1 MTPSIPDYELLR
13 LIGRGSYGDVWLA
26 RGVTGIFR
34 AVKIVW
40 RDRFEDE
47 QPFEREF
54 KGLKEFAAISLS
66 ESHQL
71 ALLHI
76 GRSADGGFFYY
87 VMELADDAAAAPR
100 VIDPATYVPLT
111 LKEVRA
117 RRGRLPAEQCIAHG
131 VALAR
136 GLAGLH
142 ARGLVHRDIKPSN
155 IVLVEG
161 QAKLA
166 DIGLVASVSDASTY
180 VGTAGFVPP
189 EGPGA
194 PSADVFALGK
204 VLYEL
209 STGLDR
215 NDFPRL
221 PAGLRD
227 FPDARELLELNEI
240 LLRACE
246 PAPAERYPDGAALL
260 GDLLLLQ
267 RGRSLRRRRTIARV
281 VRAAALV
288 TVAAGLAVTGAW
300 FFQARPVT
308 NAAAMPAAKLR
319 QPKSIAVLPFS
330 NLSPDPTN
338 AFFADGMH
346 DELTTQLARIRDL
359 RVIARSSTLAY
370 PPGQRVLRKI
380 GDDLGVAT
388 VLEGSVRRVGERVRV
403 SAALIDVRTDA
414 RLWTQTY
421 ERDLADT
428 FAIQAAL
435 AREIAGALH
444 ATLTA
449 SERASIE
456 RPRTQDQ
463 VAYDLY
469 LRARAFGQQAFI
481 EREPLDR
488 AVGLYEQA
496 LARDPGFVLA
506 HVQLALVHGSLYWY
520 GHFDPTPERLARLKT
535 AVDAA
540 VRLAPDLPE
549 TRLALGSYYYR
560 GPRDLPRA
568 LTELRAAEAGLPND
582 AQLRTF
588 IAAIAR
594 RTYHWPEAAAQFGQA
609 VALNPVDRT
618 GAAEYVLT
626 LLFLRRYPE
635 LVDFAERYVAQFP
648 DNRSIMRNASRARY
662 ELDGDRAAYLGRFAF
677 MPLQQAD
684 KFGLDAAADLAFLKR
699 DYAEADRVLSDPRIT
714 FIPSPGSI
722 VSDPVALQ
730 RALLARIMGRPDAA
744 RTLADEAL
752 HHYATHPWSP
762 RQKPSVLIATA
773 QAHACAGRADDALR
787 CAREAWALLEGKDSF
802 HEAEERPRLG
812 LVYALLDRREEALAC
827 LREMMNGPCRM
838 IAQEIRHDPVWARL
852 KTDPRFE
859 EILRSAKA
867 L

>member
-34 AVKIVW
+34 AVKVVW
-40 RDRFEDE
+40 RERFSEPE
-47 QPFEREF
+47 PFEREF

-66 ESHQL
+66 EAHQL

-87 VMELADDAAAAPR
+87 VMELADDANADPR
-100 VIDPATYVPLT
+100 AIDPARYVPLT

-117 RRGRLPAEQCIAHG
+117 RRGRLPAADCIAHG
-131 VALAR
+131 VALAQ
-136 GLAGLH
+136 GLAELH

-155 IVLVEG
+155 VVVVGG

-166 DIGLVASVSDASTY
+166 DIGLVASFSDASTY

-215 NDFPRL
+215 GDFPRL

-227 FPDARELLELNEI
+227 FTDAGEVLELNEI
-240 LLRACE
+240 LLRACD
-246 PAPAERYPDGAALL
+246 PSPTARYADGAALL
-260 GDLLLLQ
+260 EDLQLLQ
-267 RGRSLRRRRTIARV
+267 GGRSLRRRRTIVRTL
-281 VRAAALV
+281 RAAALV
-288 TVAAGLAVTGAW
+288 VVAAGLAAGGAW
-300 FFQARPVT
+300 LFQARHGSV
-308 NAAAMPAAKLR
+308 AASPAKAR
-319 QPKSIAVLPFS
+319 HPKSIAVLPFS
-330 NLSPDPTN
+330 NLSPDPAN
-338 AFFADGMH
+338 AFFTDGMH
-346 DELTTQLARIRDL
+346 DELTTQLGRIRDL
-359 RVIARSSTLAY
+359 KVISRGSTLAY
-370 PPGQRVLRKI
+370 PPGQRVLSRI

-403 SAALIDVRTDA
+403 SAALIDVQTDT

-421 ERDLADT
+421 ERDLADA

-449 SERASIE
+449 GERARIE
-456 RPRTQDQ
+456 RRHTQDQ

-469 LRARAFGQQAFI
+469 LRARAYSQQAFI
-481 EREPLDR
+481 DREPLDR
-488 AVGLYEQA
+488 AVELYEQA
-496 LARDPGFVLA
+496 LARDPAFVLA
-506 HVQLALVHGSLYWY
+506 QVQLALVHGTLYWY
-520 GHFDPTPERLARLKT
+520 GHFDPTPARLARLKT

-540 VRLAPDLPE
+540 MRLAPDLPE

-568 LTELRAAEAGLPND
+568 LTELQAAEAGLPND

-594 RTYHWPEAAAQFGQA
+594 RTYRWSESAEQFGQA

-618 GAAEYVLT
+618 GAAEFVLT
-626 LLFLRRYPE
+626 LLFLRRYQE
-635 LVDFAERYVAQFP
+635 LIDFAERYVAQFP
-648 DNRSIMRNASRARY
+648 DNRSIIRNASRARY
-662 ELDGDRAAYLGRFAF
+662 ELDGDRAAYLARYAL

-684 KFGLDAAADLAFLKR
+684 KFGLDAAADLAFLKG
-699 DYAEADRVLSDPRIT
+699 DFAEADRVLGDPRIA
-714 FIPSPGSI
+714 FIPSPGSV
-722 VSDPVALQ
+722 VSDPVTLQ
-730 RALLARIMGRPDAA
+730 RALHAWLMNRPSDARA
-744 RTLADEAL
+744 LADEAIK
-752 HHYATHPWSP
+752 HYAGREWTP
-762 RQKPSVLIATA
+762 RQKPSVLVATA
-773 QAHACAGRADDALR
+773 QAHACAGREAEALR

-812 LVYALLDRREEALAC
+812 AVYALLNRREEALAC
-827 LREMMNGPCRM
+827 LREMMTGPCRKT
-838 IAQEIRHDPVWARL
+838 AREFREDPVWARL
-852 KTDPRFE
+852 RDDPRFE
-859 EILRSAKA
+859 EILRAAKT

>member
-1 MTPSIPDYELLR
+1 MSPSIPDYELLR

-40 RDRFEDE
+40 RERFEDSD
-47 QPFEREF
+47 PFEREF
-54 KGLKEFAAISLS
+54 KGLREFAAISLS
-66 ESHQL
+66 EAHQL

-76 GRSADGGFFYY
+76 GRSADGAFFYY
-87 VMELADDAAAAPR
+87 VMELADDAAADRA
-100 VIDPATYVPLT
+100 IDPARYVPLT
-111 LKEVRA
+111 LKELRG
-117 RRGRLPAEQCIAHG
+117 RRGRLPAAECVAHG
-131 VALAR
+131 VALAQ
-136 GLAGLH
+136 GLAELH

-155 IVLVEG
+155 VVIVEG
-161 QAKLA
+161 RAKLA

-204 VLYEL
+204 VIYEL

-227 FPDARELLELNEI
+227 FADGRALLELNEI
-240 LLRACE
+240 LLRACD
-246 PAPAERYPDGAALL
+246 PNPGARYPDGAALL
-260 GDLLLLQ
+260 ADLGLLQ
-267 RGRSLRRRRTIARV
+267 GGRSLRRRRAARRTVRIAALIAA
-281 VRAAALV
+281 AAAL
-288 TVAAGLAVTGAW
+288 ALGGGW
-300 FFQARPVT
+300 FFQARLTPGAV
-308 NAAAMPAAKLR
+308 ASSKPR
-319 QPKSIAVLPFS
+319 HPKSIAVLPFS
-330 NLSPDPTN
+330 NLSPDPEN

-346 DELTTQLARIRDL
+346 DELTTQLGRIRDL
-359 RVIARSSTLAY
+359 KVIARGSTLAY
-370 PPGQRVLRKI
+370 PSGPRDLPRI
-380 GDDLGVAT
+380 GAALGVAS
-388 VLEGSVRRVGERVRV
+388 VVEGSVRRVGRSVRV
-403 SAALIDVRTDA
+403 SAALIDAQTDA

-444 ATLTA
+444 ATLTIG
-449 SERASIE
+449 ERARIE
-456 RPRTQDQ
+456 RRHTQDQ
-463 VAYDLY
+463 IAYDLY
-469 LRARAFGQQAFI
+469 LRARALTQQAFI
-481 EREPLDR
+481 DREPLDR
-488 AVGLYEQA
+488 AVELYEQA
-496 LARDPGFVLA
+496 LVRDPAFVLA
-506 HVQLALVHGSLYWY
+506 HVQLALNHGTLYWY
-520 GHFDPTPERLARLKT
+520 GHFDPTPARLARLKA

-568 LTELRAAEAGLPND
+568 LTELQAAETGLPND

-594 RTYHWPEAAAQFGQA
+594 RSYRWSESAEQFGQA

-635 LVDFAERYVAQFP
+635 LIDFADRYVAQFP
-648 DNRSIMRNASRARY
+648 DNRSIMRNASRARHA
-662 ELDGDRAAYLGRFAF
+662 LDGDRAAYLARYAL

-684 KFGLDAAADLAFLKR
+684 KFGLDAAADLAFLKG
-699 DYAEADRVLSDPRIT
+699 DFSEADRVLRDPRIA
-714 FIPSPGSI
+714 FIPSPGSV

-730 RALLARIMGRPDAA
+730 RALLAWLMNRPDDA
-744 RTLADEAL
+744 RALADEAIR
-752 HHYATHPWSP
+752 HYATREWTP
-762 RQKPSVLIATA
+762 RQRPSVLVATA
-773 QAHACAGRADDALR
+773 QAHACAGRTEEALR
-787 CAREAWALLEGKDSF
+787 SAREAWALLAGKDSF

-812 LVYALLDRREEALAC
+812 AVYCLLDRREEALAS
-827 LREMMNGPCRM
+827 LREMMAGPCRKTPR
-838 IAQEIRHDPVWARL
+838 EFREDPVWARL
-852 KTDPRFE
+852 RDDPRFE
-859 EILRSAKA
+859 EILRSAKT

>member
-1 MTPSIPDYELLR
+1 MKPSIPDYDLLR

-26 RGVTGIFR
+26 RGVTGIYR
-34 AVKIVW
+34 AVKVVW
-40 RDRFEDE
+40 RDRFDDE

-66 ESHQL
+66 EAHQL

-76 GRSADGGFFYY
+76 GRSPDGAFFYY
-87 VMELADDAAAAPR
+87 VMELADDAATDR
-100 VIDPATYVPLT
+100 LIDPARYVPLT

-117 RRGRLPAEQCIAHG
+117 RRGRLPAAECVAHG

-142 ARGLVHRDIKPSN
+142 AHGLVHRDIKPSN
-155 IVLVEG
+155 IVVVEG
-161 QAKLA
+161 HAKLA
-166 DIGLVASVSDASTY
+166 DIGLVASVSEASTY

-227 FPDARELLELNEI
+227 IADGRELLELNEI
-240 LLRACE
+240 LLRACDPS
-246 PAPAERYPDGAALL
+246 PAGRYADGAVLFA
-260 GDLLLLQ
+260 DMQLLQ
-267 RGRSLRRRRTIARV
+267 AGRSLRRRRTVGRIL
-281 VRAAALV
+281 RAAALV
-288 TVAAGLAVTGAW
+288 AVTMGLAAGGAW
-300 FFQARPVT
+300 FSQTRSAPV
-308 NAAAMPAAKLR
+308 AAASAKPAH
-319 QPKSIAVLPFS
+319 PKSIAVLPFS
-330 NLSPDPTN
+330 NLSPDPAN
-338 AFFADGMH
+338 AFFAEGMH
-346 DELTTQLARIRDL
+346 DELTTQLSRIRDL
-359 RVIARSSTLAY
+359 KVISRGSTLAY
-370 PPGQRVLRKI
+370 PPGPRALRRI

-388 VLEGSVRRVGERVRV
+388 VLEGSVRRVGDHVRV

-421 ERDLADT
+421 ERDLADA

-449 SERASIE
+449 GERARIE
-456 RPRTQDQ
+456 RRHTQDR

-469 LRARAFGQQAFI
+469 LRARAYGQQAFI
-481 EREPLDR
+481 DREPLDR
-488 AVGLYEQA
+488 AVELYEQA
-496 LARDPGFVLA
+496 LARDPAFVLA
-506 HVQLALVHGSLYWY
+506 HVQLALTHGTLYWY
-520 GHFDPTPERLARLKT
+520 GHFDPTPARLARLKA

-568 LTELRAAEAGLPND
+568 LTELQAAEAGLPND

-594 RTYHWPEAAAQFGQA
+594 RTYHWQESAEQFGRA

-635 LVDFAERYVAQFP
+635 LIDFAERYVAQFP

-662 ELDGDRAAYLGRFAF
+662 ELDGDRPAYLQRYAL

-684 KFGLDAAADLAFLKR
+684 KFGLDAAADLAFLKG
-699 DYAEADRVLSDPRIT
+699 DFAEADRVLRDPRIK
-714 FIPSPGSI
+714 FIPSPGSV

-730 RALLARIMGRPDAA
+730 RAQLAWLMNRPDDARI
-744 RTLADEAL
+744 LADEAIQ
-752 HHYATHPWSP
+752 HYATREWAP

-773 QAHACAGRADDALR
+773 QAHACAGREADALR
-787 CAREAWALLEGKDSF
+787 CAREAWGLLEGKDSF

-827 LREMMNGPCRM
+827 LREMMAGPCRKT
-838 IAQEIRHDPVWARL
+838 AQEFRHDPVWARL
-852 KTDPRFE
+852 KADPRFE
-859 EILRSAKA
+859 EILRTAKT

>member
-40 RDRFEDE
+40 RDRFEDSE
-47 QPFEREF
+47 PFEREF
-54 KGLKEFAAISLS
+54 NGLKEFAAISLS
-66 ESHQL
+66 EAHQL

-76 GRSADGGFFYY
+76 GRRADGGFFYY
-87 VMELADDAAAAPR
+87 VMELADDADAAPR
-100 VIDPATYVPLT
+100 AIDPATYVPLT
-111 LKEVRA
+111 LKELRA
-117 RRGRLPAEQCIAHG
+117 RRGRLPAAECIAHG
-131 VALAR
+131 VALAQS
-136 GLAGLH
+136 LAELH

-155 IVLVEG
+155 VVIVAG

-227 FPDARELLELNEI
+227 FSDARALLELNEI
-240 LLRACE
+240 LLHACH
-246 PAPAERYPDGAALL
+246 PSAGERYADGAALL
-260 GDLLLLQ
+260 ADMQLLQ
-267 RGRSLRRRRTIARV
+267 SGRSLRRRRTTRRTARV
-281 VRAAALV
+281 AAMV
-288 TVAAGLAVTGAW
+288 GVAAGLALGGTW
-300 FFQARPVT
+300 FLQTRHAPVA
-308 NAAAMPAAKLR
+308 NAPAKPR
-319 QPKSIAVLPFS
+319 HPKSIAVLPFS
-330 NLSPDPTN
+330 NLSPDPAN
-338 AFFADGMH
+338 AFFTDGMH
-346 DELTTQLARIRDL
+346 DELTTQLGRIRDL
-359 RVIARSSTLAY
+359 KVISRGSTLGY
-370 PPGQRVLRKI
+370 PPGKRSLRQI
-380 GDDLGVAT
+380 GDELGVAT
-388 VLEGSVRRVGERVRV
+388 VLEGSVRRVGEQVRV
-403 SAALIDVRTDA
+403 SAALIDVQSDT

-421 ERDLADT
+421 ERDLADA
-428 FAIQAAL
+428 FAIQAAI

-449 SERASIE
+449 SERARIE
-456 RPRTQDQ
+456 RRHTEDQ

-469 LRARAFGQQAFI
+469 LRARAYSQQAFI
-481 EREPLDR
+481 DREPRDR
-488 AVGLYEQA
+488 AVELYEQA
-496 LARDPGFVLA
+496 LVRDPNFVLA
-506 HVQLALVHGSLYWY
+506 QVQLALTHGSLYWY
-520 GHFDPTPERLARLKT
+520 GHFDPTAARLARLKA

-549 TRLALGSYYYR
+549 THLALGSYYYR

-568 LTELRAAEAGLPND
+568 AVELKAAEAGLPND

-594 RTYHWPEAAAQFGQA
+594 RTYRWPESAEQFGQA

-626 LLFLRRYPE
+626 LLFLRRYQE
-635 LVDFAERYVAQFP
+635 LIDFADRYVAQFP
-648 DNRSIMRNASRARY
+648 DNRSIMRNSSRARY
-662 ELDGDRAAYLGRFAF
+662 EMDGDHAAYLARYAL
-677 MPLQQAD
+677 MPLQLAD
-684 KFGLDAAADLAFLKR
+684 KFGLDAAADLAFLR
-699 DYAEADRVLSDPRIT
+699 GDFAEADRVLRDPRIT
-714 FIPSPGSI
+714 SIPSPGSI
-722 VSDPVALQ
+722 VSDPVALH
-730 RALLARIMGRPDAA
+730 RALLAWLMNRAEDARA
-744 RTLADEAL
+744 LADEAIL
-752 HHYATHPWSP
+752 HYGAREWAP

-773 QAHACAGRADDALR
+773 QAHACAGRETEALR
-787 CAREAWALLEGKDSF
+787 SAREAWALLEGKDSF

-812 LVYALLDRREEALAC
+812 GVYALLDRREEALAC
-827 LREMMNGPCRM
+827 LRDMMTGPCRKT
-838 IAQEIRHDPVWARL
+838 AREFRDDPLWAPL
-852 KTDPRFE
+852 KSDPRFE
-859 EILRSAKA
+859 EILRSAKMF
-867 L
+867 

>member
-40 RDRFEDE
+40 RERFTEPE
-47 QPFEREF
+47 PFEREF

-66 ESHQL
+66 EAHQL

-76 GRSADGGFFYY
+76 GRSADGAFFYY
-87 VMELADDAAAAPR
+87 VMELADDASSDRA
-100 VIDPATYVPLT
+100 IDPTRYVPLT

-117 RRGRLPAEQCIAHG
+117 RRGRLPAAECITHG
-131 VALAR
+131 VALAQ
-136 GLAGLH
+136 GLAELH

-155 IVLVEG
+155 VVLVEG

-166 DIGLVASVSDASTY
+166 DIGLVASFSDASTY

-215 NDFPRL
+215 ADFPRL

-227 FPDARELLELNEI
+227 FADAGEMLELNEI
-240 LLRACE
+240 LLRACDPS
-246 PAPAERYPDGAALL
+246 PAARYVDGAALL
-260 GDLLLLQ
+260 KDMQMLRG
-267 RGRSLRRRRTIARV
+267 GRSLRRRRTV
-281 VRAAALV
+281 VRATRVAAV
-288 TVAAGLAVTGAW
+288 VAVAAGLAISGGWIFQRQNSSVVAAGSA
-300 FFQARPVT
+300 QARD
-308 NAAAMPAAKLR
+308 
-319 QPKSIAVLPFS
+319 PKSIAVLPFS
-330 NLSPDPTN
+330 NLSPDPAN

-346 DELTTQLARIRDL
+346 DELTTQLGRIRDL
-359 RVIARSSTLAY
+359 RVIARGSTLAY
-370 PPGQRVLRKI
+370 APGQRDLRRI
-380 GDDLGVAT
+380 GGELGVGR
-388 VLEGSVRRVGERVRV
+388 VLEGTVRRDGERVRV
-403 SAALIDVRTDA
+403 TVALVDTRNAAS
-414 RLWTQTY
+414 LWTQSY
-421 ERDLADT
+421 ERDLADA
-428 FAIQAAL
+428 FAIQTTL
-435 AREIAGALH
+435 AREIAGELR

-449 SERASIE
+449 SERAQLE
-456 RPRTQDQ
+456 RPRTKDQ

-469 LRARAFGQQAFI
+469 LRARASGQRGFI
-481 EREPLDR
+481 EREPFDR
-488 AVGLYEQA
+488 AVELYEQA
-496 LARDPGFVLA
+496 VARDPDFVQA
-506 HVQLALVHGSLYWY
+506 YVQMALMHGTLYWY
-520 GHFDPTPERLARLKT
+520 GHFDPTPARLARLKA

-568 LTELRAAEAGLPND
+568 LTEFQAAEAGLPND

-588 IAAIAR
+588 IGAIAR
-594 RTYHWPEAAAQFGQA
+594 RRSDWPESAAQFGQA
-609 VALNPVDRT
+609 VALDPVDRS

-626 LLFLRRYPE
+626 LLFMRRYAE
-635 LVDFAERYVAQFP
+635 LIDFADRYVAQFP
-648 DNRSIMRNASRARY
+648 DNRSIIRNASRARY
-662 ELDGDRAAYLGRFAF
+662 ELDGDRAAYLHRYTA

-684 KFGLDAAADLAFLKR
+684 KFGLDAAADLAFLR
-699 DYAEADRVLSDPRIT
+699 GDFAGAERVLSDPRIT
-714 FIPSPGSI
+714 FIPSPGSV

-730 RALLARIMGRPDAA
+730 RSLLAWLTNRPDDA
-744 RTLADEAL
+744 RSLADEAIK
-752 HHYATHPWSP
+752 HYATREWAP
-762 RQKPSVLIATA
+762 RQKPSVLVATA
-773 QAHACAGRADDALR
+773 QAHACAGRDADAIR

-802 HEAEERPRLG
+802 HEAEERPRIG
-812 LVYALLDRREEALAC
+812 HVYALLNRREEALAF
-827 LREMMNGPCRM
+827 LRDMMSGACRM
-838 IAQEIRHDPVWARL
+838 TAREVRHDPVWSRL
-852 KTDPRFE
+852 NNDPRFE
-859 EILRSAKA
+859 EILRTAKR